1 MNQFDQFHSALDLT
15 QVSES
20 VFSFNPDSKYFVGNT
35 PHGGY
40 LMALMHKALVTVL
53 PHSCA
58 LNSNIYYL
66 DRTDAAPAE
75 LHVEMVRSSRGS
87 SAGQVKLIQG
97 ERLTCLFSAIC
108 SDFEFMKGHDGLKTP
123 LPDVMN
129 SLDEK
134 KFKVMNYENLKK
146 GYTPSF
152 IQQLDIYVYPD
163 HAWWDRGLSV
173 ENAEARCSAYL
184 ELKGGV
190 ADGYVL
196 SYLSDIL
203 PPVVQNKYGSLGWVP
218 TLSLTTN
225 IRQLPTTSK
234 LFIDGIAKDINK
246 GYFEQDCNI
255 WDLNANLVATSRQ
268 LAKILKSEEKISS
281 S

>member
-152 IQQLDIYVYPD
+152 IQQLDISVYPD
-163 HAWWDRGLSV
+163 H
-173 ENAEARCSAYL
+173 
-184 ELKGGV
+184 
-190 ADGYVL
+190 GYVL

-255 WDLNANLVATSRQ
+255 WDLNANLVSTSRQ